1 MISGSEMLN
10 DIIGNFVIGN
20 QQDLNHDI
28 LDQQPAGILISNPN
42 NYFFNNFVS
51 GVKGAGF

>member
-28 LDQQPAGILISNPN
+28 LDQQPAGILISNTN